1 MFLEVDRYRLLPD
14 QVIPDPLFLVVTDDL
29 TRRERLID
37 TCT

>member
-1 MFLEVDRYRLLPD
+1 VDWYRLLSD
-14 QVIPDPLFLVVTDDL
+14 QVISDLLFMVVTDDL

>member
-1 MFLEVDRYRLLPD
+1 MIFEVDWYRLLSD
-14 QVIPDPLFLVVTDDL
+14 QVISDLLFLVVTDDL

>member
-1 MFLEVDRYRLLPD
+1 MIFEVDWYRLLPD
-14 QVIPDPLFLVVTDDL
+14 QVISDLLFLVVTDDL

>member
-1 MFLEVDRYRLLPD
+1 MILEVDWYRLLSD
-14 QVIPDPLFLVVTDDL
+14 QVISDLLFLVVTDDL

>member
-1 MFLEVDRYRLLPD
+1 MILEVDWYRLLPD
-14 QVIPDPLFLVVTDDL
+14 QVISDLLFLVVTDDL